1 MNSIICCR
9 KAALAAVAVCSA
21 LVLSCQ
27 REYRIID
34 ELSVLQHTLNMS
46 YNPVSTH
53 ITVYANGP
61 WTVTLDQQVE
71 WASVNKLSGDGLGD
85 FKLNLAANFGV
96 ARDINVIIRTKKK
109 EEVIHV
115 VQAGAIATP
124 YLNLASSRIVLPSSG
139 RSFDIAMT
147 SNLDF
152 CLDQF
157 RARAIYYG
165 GGAVPDTLEIG
176 STDAKAWIS
185 AYMVDEG
192 KVRFTALENTSGADR
207 VADIVYYMVDAA
219 GVETRAAVN
228 VTQSGEGPVFSLS
241 AATVDYY
248 SNGQAYDVPSLKNN
262 IWSVPEVEVSVDGD
276 WITDVKVVE
285 QGLSFTTGEN
295 RTGAPRRGTIG
306 ISCPGLGAPVTLTV
320 NQAAE
325 KLLSFED
332 LRNRVPGRINTT
344 DCLEGIIVS
353 DPSSPNVCSSIQT
366 GQFAFDRSVNAVT
379 AYLES
384 TDASYGLCLSFD
396 TPGDNVFARGDH
408 VRIRLGGTTLLRDS
422 SPIRYTLS
430 GLTADKVQVLQSGA
444 EVPRKERT
452 ISQLTD
458 ADIYTWV
465 SLQQVEI
472 LCKDGAY
479 TNVSEGYTPQD
490 ENNPLGATEPRV
502 DVAPLMLTDPS
513 GNSIFMLT
521 NCACPWRR
529 SKDSSDDM
537 QFFNLLPQ
545 GSGVL
550 SGVIVADEVAPVRW
564 GDLGRYQIRPMSE
577 SDIELGQ
584 ETTRFSKIICEWTW
598 NTDGERT
605 MSADEGKGTLSVSGA
620 GREFGQDYNNPF
632 LPQEDIP
639 SGGANTNLKGLV
651 NQCALLLSNT
661 WWNFETPEPEPK
673 SIDVTF
679 NTSGLS
685 GTNLV
690 FGIVWGHGRGA
701 NASTISAPSRW
712 DVLYSTDGNSFT
724 RLTTIKQRPCAWWTT
739 TSQDATPGLTEH
751 LVKLPGSCF
760 NQNTVVVRLQPA
772 DFVTDIAPATSPS
785 TWQSALGVERGR
797 ITANTA
803 KTSQVVR
810 IGTITVRYN

>member
-1 MNSIICCR
+1 MG
-9 KAALAAVAVCSA
+9 KYCSQ
-21 LVLSCQ
+21 C
-27 REYRIID
+27 
-34 ELSVLQHTLNMS
+34 
-46 YNPVSTH
+46 
-53 ITVYANGP
+53 
-61 WTVTLDQQVE
+61 
-71 WASVNKLSGDGLGD
+71 
-85 FKLNLAANFGV
+85 
-96 ARDINVIIRTKKK
+96 
-109 EEVIHV
+109 
-115 VQAGAIATP
+115 
-124 YLNLASSRIVLPSSG
+124 
-139 RSFDIAMT
+139 
-147 SNLDF
+147 
-152 CLDQF
+152 
-157 RARAIYYG
+157 
-165 GGAVPDTLEIG
+165 
-176 STDAKAWIS
+176 
-185 AYMVDEG
+185 
-192 KVRFTALENTSGADR
+192 
-207 VADIVYYMVDAA
+207 
-219 GVETRAAVN
+219 
-228 VTQSGEGPVFSLS
+228 
-241 AATVDYY
+241 
-248 SNGQAYDVPSLKNN
+248 
-262 IWSVPEVEVSVDGD
+262 
-276 WITDVKVVE
+276 
-285 QGLSFTTGEN
+285 
-295 RTGAPRRGTIG
+295 
-306 ISCPGLGAPVTLTV
+306 
-320 NQAAE
+320 
-325 KLLSFED
+325 
-332 LRNRVPGRINTT
+332 
-344 DCLEGIIVS
+344 
-353 DPSSPNVCSSIQT
+353 
-366 GQFAFDRSVNAVT
+366 
-379 AYLES
+379 
-384 TDASYGLCLSFD
+384 
-396 TPGDNVFARGDH
+396 
-408 VRIRLGGTTLLRDS
+408 RIRLGGTTLLRES
-422 SPIRYTLS
+422 SPTRYTLS

-444 EVPRKERT
+444 EIPLKERN

-465 SLQQVEI
+465 SLPQVEI
-472 LCKDGAY
+472 LCKDGSY

-490 ENNPLGATEPRV
+490 ENNPLGATAPRV

-529 SKDSSDDM
+529 SKDPADDM

-545 GSGVL
+545 GSGTL
-550 SGVIVADEVAPVRW
+550 SGVIVADDVAPVRW

-577 SDIELGQ
+577 ADIVLGQ

-605 MSADEGKGTLSVSGA
+605 MSADEGKGTLGVSGA

-639 SGGANTNLKGLV
+639 SGGAGTNLKGLV

-661 WWNFETPEPEPK
+661 WWDFEQPEPAPK

-712 DVLYSTDGNSFT
+712 DVLYSTDGTNFT

-760 NQNTVVVRLQPA
+760 NQNTVVVRLQPV
-772 DFVTDIAPATSPS
+772 DFVTDIAPATSPT
-785 TWQSALGVERGR
+785 TWQSALGVERGE